1 MKEPETTKQL
11 VIPGV
16 TPKTAKALER
26 WADQYERPLAFVL
39 RKALD
44 VALEQPKALAQALRG
59 GGGNRTR
66 SQIQLAA
73 A

>member
-44 VALEQPKALAQALRG
+44 VALEQPKALAAALG

-66 SQIQLAA
+66 SLHLAA
-73 A
+73 AA

>member
-16 TPKTAKALER
+16 PMKTVRA
-26 WADQYERPLAFVL
+26 YEKRAEENKRKGESGSLAAEL
-39 RKALD
+39 RKALID
-44 VALEQPKALAQALRG
+44 YAAKG

-66 SQIQLAA
+66 SLGQLAA